1 LPEAGKEKGKFRRR
15 LSVNNF
21 FGLLAYNVGPA
32 NGGLRFIMDQYG
44 VTDFLTIQPYL
55 MQLPRGYPIRV
66 LSSSLAFRVGQ
77 KKGRLLAYEEGVNA
91 TRIQA
96 IGIPGLR

>member
-1 LPEAGKEKGKFRRR
+1 
-15 LSVNNF
+15 
-21 FGLLAYNVGPA
+21 
-32 NGGLRFIMDQYG
+32 
-44 VTDFLTIQPYL
+44 

-66 LSSSLAFRVGQ
+66 LSSSLAFRVGR
-77 KKGRLLAYEEGVNA
+77 KEGRHLAYEEGGNA